1 MNKIRVGITGQ
12 SGFIGSHLYNHL
24 QLHKEV
30 FECCEFHDEYFFDA
44 EKLQSFVK
52 NCDAIVHL
60 AAVNR
65 HEDQNILYKTNMEL
79 ITNLIQ
85 ACETEKVFPHI
96 IFSSSIQETNDS
108 LYGKSK
114 KDGRDLFISYAKKN
128 NTSFTGFVIPNVFG
142 EFCKPNYNSVI
153 ATFAYKLINGENPT
167 VITDRYVPFI
177 YVSSLCKLI
186 YEDIK
191 SINMDKIIISK
202 TVKVPEDFTMNVSK
216 ILTLFSYF
224 KEMYIDKGIIPRLA
238 EKHEI
243 DLFNTFRSYINLET
257 YFPFFLKKNID
268 ERGVFVETLKLGTGG
283 QVSFSTTKPGITR
296 GNHFHTRKIERFT
309 VIKGKAKISLRKIGT
324 DKVYAFILDGL
335 SPSYV
340 DIPVWFTHNITNIG
354 TEELYTQFWINEW
367 YDPNAADTFFEEV

>member
-1 MNKIRVGITGQ
+1 MNKIRVGITGR

-24 QLHKEV
+24 QLNKNI
-30 FECCEFHDEYFFDA
+30 FECCEFHDEYFLDT

-52 NCDAIVHL
+52 NCDTIVHL

-65 HEDQNILYKTNMEL
+65 HEDQNVLYKTNIEL
-79 ITNLIQ
+79 ITKLIQ
-85 ACETEKVFPHI
+85 ACETVQVFPHI

-153 ATFAYKLINGENPT
+153 ATFAYKLINGENPA
-167 VITDRYVPFI
+167 VISDRCVPFI
-177 YVSSLCKLI
+177 YVSSLCQLI

-324 DKVYAFILDGL
+324 DKVYDFILDGSL
-335 SPSYV
+335 PSYV
-340 DIPVWFTHNITNIG
+340 DMPVWFTHNITNIG

-367 YDPNAADTFFEEV
+367 YDPNNADTFFEEV